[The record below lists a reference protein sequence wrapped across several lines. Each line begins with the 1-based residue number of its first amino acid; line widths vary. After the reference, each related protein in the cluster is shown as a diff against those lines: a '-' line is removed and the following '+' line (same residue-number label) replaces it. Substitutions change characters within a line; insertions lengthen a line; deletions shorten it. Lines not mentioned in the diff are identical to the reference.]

1 MKRRMIAQWTA
12 LAVLVSALTASCGGQ
27 TQKPAG
33 DTGNTTQ
40 NAAASSNYA
49 TGDNGTVYEF
59 KLGHTGAPNHHYQE
73 VLVQF
78 AEDVKTKT
86 DGHVLITVFPS
97 DQLGNPSE
105 STEGVMLG
113 THDMVLTSD
122 MVLSNWVPEMGILN
136 LPFLFRDND
145 HLKAVLKSDVTQ
157 KLSDRVEPSGAHL
170 LAFWDNG
177 FRHITNSKRPI
188 ETPQDLAGL
197 KIRVPE
203 GKVYLDTFNALG
215 ALPTVISFGELYSAL
230 QLNTVEGQENPVA
243 HIITQKFYEVQKYV
257 SKTYHIHSCSPL
269 LINRAKFDQ
278 LPSEYQTILT
288 ESAVSFGLKHID
300 RVAELEAGQWQE
312 CAEKGMTI
320 SEPELKPFEEQV
332 QSVYDQAREQ
342 FGNEIIDEILALK

>member
-12 LAVLVSALTASCGGQ
+12 LAVLASALTASCGGPAA
-27 TQKPAG
+27 KPAA
-33 DTGNTTQ
+33 DTVNTMQNTTSDTAS
-40 NAAASSNYA
+40 AAVDS
-49 TGDNGTVYEF
+49 GQVYEF

-73 VLVQF
+73 VLLQF
-78 AEDVKTKT
+78 ADDVKAKT

-177 FRHITNSKRPI
+177 FRHITNSKRPVN
-188 ETPQDLAGL
+188 TPEDLKGL

-203 GKVYLDTFNALG
+203 GNVYLDTFNALG

-230 QLNTVEGQENPVA
+230 QLNTVDGQENPVA
-243 HIITQKFYEVQKYV
+243 HIITQKFYEVQTHV

-278 LPSEYQTILT
+278 LPPEYQTILT

-312 CAEKGMTI
+312 CTERGMTI
-320 SEPELKPFEEQV
+320 SEPDLKPFEEQV
-332 QSVYDQAREQ
+332 KPVYDRAREQ
-342 FGNEIIDEILALK
+342 FGNEIIDEILAMK